1 MRWTG
6 FLLGSLA
13 GMAAAA
19 YVAKKRPGM
28 FAWASSAAGNV
39 WTGMSG
45 KALNTV
51 INRKFNHKV
60 ENAVQNQPESS
71 KEQSNDAWGQIAMI
85 MNSDPE
91 VKKEVEQITA
101 EAKTH

>member
-1 MRWTG
+1 MKWSG
-6 FLLGSLA
+6 FLIGGIA

-28 FAWASSAAGNV
+28 FAWASSAAGEA
-39 WTGMSG
+39 WTGMRG
-45 KALNTV
+45 RALNAV
-51 INRKFNHKV
+51 INRKFNHAAEKTV
-60 ENAVQNQPESS
+60 PKHSDLS
-71 KEQSNDAWGQIAMI
+71 KEHSTDAWGQITML

-91 VKKEVEQITA
+91 VKKEAEQIAA